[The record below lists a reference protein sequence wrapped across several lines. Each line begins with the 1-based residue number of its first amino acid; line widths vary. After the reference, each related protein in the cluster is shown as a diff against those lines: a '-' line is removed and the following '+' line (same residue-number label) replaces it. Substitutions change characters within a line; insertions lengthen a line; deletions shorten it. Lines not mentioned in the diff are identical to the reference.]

1 MHPPRQRDH
10 RHDDQCHH
18 GRAHA
23 FECGVHDG
31 VVADVGKQ
39 ERDREDDDERR
50 QNAAQQRRHGTFQ
63 PPHLVAYEHRG
74 VDGDGARDG
83 LCEGQQVEELL
94 VLDPAALG
102 DQLLLDERQHGVSPA
117 EGEKPD
123 LEEGGENGTKSLH
136 VFRVL
141 YLIRRVRRP
150 CRRDGVPG
158 AAMLPPGRFIVRR
171 WPPTP

>member
-1 MHPPRQRDH
+1 MHLPRQRDH
-10 RHDDQCHH
+10 RHNDQCHH

-23 FECGVHDG
+23 FECGVHNR

-50 QNAAQQRRHGTFQ
+50 QNAAQQCRHGAFQ

-141 YLIRRVRRP
+141 YLIRQCCSRAA
-150 CRRDGVPG
+150 G
-158 AAMLPPGRFIVRR
+158 AGFRGGCAPPPGRFIVRR